1 MSSKLK
7 QRSIYAWLT
16 TGEDREK
23 PPRPKRSWLP
33 DPNEAT
39 SGSQQQDIAAA
50 NAGVEEVLDQCSA
63 KRRKR
68 GSYEVYDSKTRLTI
82 ARLAE
87 ESGLTRACARLE
99 KLLGHK
105 IAKSTVQSIR
115 NAYRRELSL
124 QQQIQPEKMVQLP
137 GKRRGRPLLLGPA
150 LEGKVMSYLHE
161 LRDSSGGVNRR
172 VVLGC
177 ALGVIR
183 KNQPSLLQEHGGS
196 LDFMSATGSGRSW
209 CNSFLKREL
218 FVKRKATKAAK
229 KLPDDF
235 QEQKRRFL
243 DQISKAVKTHNIP
256 SDLIVDIDETG
267 VVLSLLTA
275 GHLTGKAQSRWH

>member
-1 MSSKLK
+1 
-7 QRSIYAWLT
+7 
-16 TGEDREK
+16 
-23 PPRPKRSWLP
+23 
-33 DPNEAT
+33 
-39 SGSQQQDIAAA
+39 
-50 NAGVEEVLDQCSA
+50 
-63 KRRKR
+63 
-68 GSYEVYDSKTRLTI
+68 
-82 ARLAE
+82 
-87 ESGLTRACARLE
+87 
-99 KLLGHK
+99 
-105 IAKSTVQSIR
+105 
-115 NAYRRELSL
+115 
-124 QQQIQPEKMVQLP
+124 
-137 GKRRGRPLLLGPA
+137 
-150 LEGKVMSYLHE
+150 MSYLHE

-256 SDLIVDIDETG
+256 SDLIIDIDETG